1 MLVIL
6 METTAE
12 IILTR
17 QQELIQDLTKNR
29 PHHTVI
35 RQTQAGQTTPI
46 RSLSKAGTDHHPS
59 IFRRQRR
66 RSGLDGSLNNLKP
79 GSLITNSKKLTL

>member
-1 MLVIL
+1 MLVTL
-6 METTAE
+6 METSTAE

-29 PHHTVI
+29 PRHTVI
-35 RQTQAGQTTPI
+35 RQTTPI
-46 RSLSKAGTDHHPS
+46 RSLSKAGTDHRPS

-66 RSGLDGSLNNLKP
+66 HSGLDGSSLNNLKP

>member
-1 MLVIL
+1 MLVTL

-12 IILTR
+12 IILLTR

-29 PHHTVI
+29 PRHTVI
-35 RQTQAGQTTPI
+35 RQTTPI
-46 RSLSKAGTDHHPS
+46 RSLSKAGTDHRPS

-66 RSGLDGSLNNLKP
+66 HSGLDGSLINNLKP

>member
-1 MLVIL
+1 MLVTL

-29 PHHTVI
+29 PRHTVI
-35 RQTQAGQTTPI
+35 RQTTPI
-46 RSLSKAGTDHHPS
+46 RSLSKAGTDHRPS

-66 RSGLDGSLNNLKP
+66 HSGLDGSSLNNLKP

>member
-1 MLVIL
+1 MLVTL
-6 METTAE
+6 METPAE

-17 QQELIQDLTKNR
+17 QQEIQDLTKNR

-35 RQTQAGQTTPI
+35 RQTTPI
-46 RSLSKAGTDHHPS
+46 RSLSKAGTDHRPS

-66 RSGLDGSLNNLKP
+66 HSGLDGSLNNLKP

>member
-17 QQELIQDLTKNR
+17 QQELIQDLTKNQPR
-29 PHHTVI
+29 HTVI
-35 RQTQAGQTTPI
+35 RQTTPI

-66 RSGLDGSLNNLKP
+66 HSGLDGSNLNNLKP

>member
-1 MLVIL
+1 MLVTL

-35 RQTQAGQTTPI
+35 RQTTPI
-46 RSLSKAGTDHHPS
+46 RSLSKAGTDHRPS

-66 RSGLDGSLNNLKP
+66 HSGLDGSSLNNLLKP
-79 GSLITNSKKLTL
+79 GSLITYNKKLTL

>member
-1 MLVIL
+1 MLVTL

-29 PHHTVI
+29 PRHTVI
-35 RQTQAGQTTPI
+35 RQTTPI
-46 RSLSKAGTDHHPS
+46 RSLSKAGTDHRPS

-66 RSGLDGSLNNLKP
+66 HSGLEGSSLNNLKP

>member
-1 MLVIL
+1 MLVTL

-12 IILTR
+12 IIFLTR

-29 PHHTVI
+29 PRHTVI
-35 RQTQAGQTTPI
+35 RQTTPI
-46 RSLSKAGTDHHPS
+46 RSLSKAGTDHRPS

-66 RSGLDGSLNNLKP
+66 HSGLDGSLINNLKP

>member
-1 MLVIL
+1 MLVTL

-35 RQTQAGQTTPI
+35 RQTTPI
-46 RSLSKAGTDHHPS
+46 RSLSKAGTDHRPS
-59 IFRRQRR
+59 IFRRPRR
-66 RSGLDGSLNNLKP
+66 HSGLEGSSLNNLKP

>member
-1 MLVIL
+1 MLVTL

-35 RQTQAGQTTPI
+35 RQTTPI
-46 RSLSKAGTDHHPS
+46 RSLSKAGTDHRPS

-66 RSGLDGSLNNLKP
+66 HSGLDGSLNSNLKP

>member
-1 MLVIL
+1 MLVTL

-12 IILTR
+12 IIPTR

-29 PHHTVI
+29 PRHTVI
-35 RQTQAGQTTPI
+35 RQTTPI
-46 RSLSKAGTDHHPS
+46 RSLSKAGTDHRPS

-66 RSGLDGSLNNLKP
+66 HSGLEGSSLNNLKP

>member
-1 MLVIL
+1 MLVTL

-12 IILTR
+12 IFLLTR

-29 PHHTVI
+29 PRHTVI
-35 RQTQAGQTTPI
+35 RQTTPI
-46 RSLSKAGTDHHPS
+46 RSLSKAGTDHRPS

-66 RSGLDGSLNNLKP
+66 HSGLDDSLINNLKP

>member
-1 MLVIL
+1 MLVTL

-12 IILTR
+12 IILRTR

-29 PHHTVI
+29 PRHTVI
-35 RQTQAGQTTPI
+35 RQTTPI
-46 RSLSKAGTDHHPS
+46 RSLSKAGTDHRPS

-66 RSGLDGSLNNLKP
+66 HSGLDGSSLNNLLKP
-79 GSLITNSKKLTL
+79 GSLITYNKKLTL

>member
-1 MLVIL
+1 MLVTL

-35 RQTQAGQTTPI
+35 RQTTPI
-46 RSLSKAGTDHHPS
+46 RSLSKAGTDHRPS

-66 RSGLDGSLNNLKP
+66 HSGLEGSSLNNLKP

>member
-1 MLVIL
+1 MLVTL

-12 IILTR
+12 IILLTR

-29 PHHTVI
+29 PRHTVI
-35 RQTQAGQTTPI
+35 RQTTPI
-46 RSLSKAGTDHHPS
+46 RSLSKAGTDHRPS

-66 RSGLDGSLNNLKP
+66 HSGLDGSSLNNLKP

>member
-1 MLVIL
+1 MLVTL
-6 METTAE
+6 METSTAE

-35 RQTQAGQTTPI
+35 RQTTPI
-46 RSLSKAGTDHHPS
+46 RSLSKAGTDHRPS

-66 RSGLDGSLNNLKP
+66 HSGLEGLSLNNLKP

>member
-1 MLVIL
+1 MLVTL

-12 IILTR
+12 IFLLTR

-29 PHHTVI
+29 PRHTVI
-35 RQTQAGQTTPI
+35 RQTTPI
-46 RSLSKAGTDHHPS
+46 RSLSKAGTDHRPS
-59 IFRRQRR
+59 IFRRQRH
-66 RSGLDGSLNNLKP
+66 SGLDGSLNNLKP

>member
-6 METTAE
+6 METSAE

-35 RQTQAGQTTPI
+35 RQTTPI
-46 RSLSKAGTDHHPS
+46 RSLSKAGTDHRPS

-66 RSGLDGSLNNLKP
+66 HSGLDGSLINNLKP

>member
-1 MLVIL
+1 MLVTL

-35 RQTQAGQTTPI
+35 RQTTPI
-46 RSLSKAGTDHHPS
+46 RSLSKAGTDHRPS

-66 RSGLDGSLNNLKP
+66 HSGLDGSSLNNLKP

>member
-1 MLVIL
+1 MLVTL

-12 IILTR
+12 IFLLTR

-29 PHHTVI
+29 PRHTVI
-35 RQTQAGQTTPI
+35 RQTTPI
-46 RSLSKAGTDHHPS
+46 RSLSKAGTDHRPS

-66 RSGLDGSLNNLKP
+66 HSGLDGSLINNLKP

>member
-1 MLVIL
+1 MLVFTL

-12 IILTR
+12 IILLTR

-29 PHHTVI
+29 PRHTVI
-35 RQTQAGQTTPI
+35 RQTTPI
-46 RSLSKAGTDHHPS
+46 RSLSKAGTDHRPS

-66 RSGLDGSLNNLKP
+66 HSGLDGSSLNNLKP

>member
-1 MLVIL
+1 MLVTL

-17 QQELIQDLTKNR
+17 QPELIQDLTKNR

-35 RQTQAGQTTPI
+35 RQTTPI
-46 RSLSKAGTDHHPS
+46 RSLSKAGTDHRPS

-66 RSGLDGSLNNLKP
+66 RSGLDGSSLNNNLKP

>member
-1 MLVIL
+1 MLVTL
-6 METTAE
+6 METSTAE

-35 RQTQAGQTTPI
+35 RQTTPI
-46 RSLSKAGTDHHPS
+46 RSLSKAGTDHRPS

-66 RSGLDGSLNNLKP
+66 HSGLEGSSLNKLKP

>member
-1 MLVIL
+1 MLVTL

-12 IILTR
+12 IILRTR

-29 PHHTVI
+29 PRHTVI
-35 RQTQAGQTTPI
+35 RQTTPI
-46 RSLSKAGTDHHPS
+46 RSLSKAGSTDHRPS

-66 RSGLDGSLNNLKP
+66 HSGLDGSSLNNLLKP
-79 GSLITNSKKLTL
+79 GSLITYNKKLTL

>member
-1 MLVIL
+1 MLVTL

-35 RQTQAGQTTPI
+35 RQTTPI
-46 RSLSKAGTDHHPS
+46 RSLSKAGTDHRPS

-66 RSGLDGSLNNLKP
+66 HSGLDGSLNNNLRP

>member
-1 MLVIL
+1 MLVTL
-6 METTAE
+6 METPAE

-17 QQELIQDLTKNR
+17 QQEIQDLTKNR

-35 RQTQAGQTTPI
+35 RQTTPI
-46 RSLSKAGTDHHPS
+46 RSLSKAGTDHRPS

-66 RSGLDGSLNNLKP
+66 HSGLDGSLLNNLKP

>member
-1 MLVIL
+1 MLVTL

-12 IILTR
+12 IFLLTR

-29 PHHTVI
+29 PRHTVI
-35 RQTQAGQTTPI
+35 RQTTPI
-46 RSLSKAGTDHHPS
+46 RSLSKAGTDHRPS

-66 RSGLDGSLNNLKP
+66 HSGLDGSLNNLKP

>member
-1 MLVIL
+1 MLVTL

-35 RQTQAGQTTPI
+35 RQTTPI
-46 RSLSKAGTDHHPS
+46 RSLSKAGTDHRPS

-66 RSGLDGSLNNLKP
+66 HIGLDGSSLNNLKP

>member
-1 MLVIL
+1 MLVFTL

-12 IILTR
+12 IILRTR

-29 PHHTVI
+29 PRHTVI
-35 RQTQAGQTTPI
+35 RQTTPI
-46 RSLSKAGTDHHPS
+46 RSLSKAGTDHRPS

-66 RSGLDGSLNNLKP
+66 RSGLDGSSLNNLLKP
-79 GSLITNSKKLTL
+79 GSLITYNKKLTL